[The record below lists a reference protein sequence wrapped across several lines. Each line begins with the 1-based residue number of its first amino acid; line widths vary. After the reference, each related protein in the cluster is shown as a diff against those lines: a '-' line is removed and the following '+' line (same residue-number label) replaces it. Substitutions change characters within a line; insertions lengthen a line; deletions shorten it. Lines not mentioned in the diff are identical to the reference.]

1 MLYKVADDTLIRA
14 QSSPTNTNFQAL
26 SNRERKVENIVSS
39 QFIAPKWIG
48 ALDWMHMGMYFHQ
61 LPNFIY
67 SLDLYR

>member
-39 QFIAPKWIG
+39 QFVAPKWIG
-48 ALDWMHMGMYFHQ
+48 ALNWME
-61 LPNFIY
+61 FIAI
-67 SLDLYR
+67 